1 MIETVWNKMQLVAA
15 DICNNNPVTL
25 EGNKTLYDARNI
37 LLKYNI
43 SRVVILKGRQN
54 EKPAGIVT
62 EKDIVRFLHAEF
74 PKRSLDEIRLDEII
88 TNQQLITVEGGTDVG
103 DCAKLMLNNNISS
116 LVIVK
121 ANNDNNSILNGII
134 TKSDLLDA
142 YARSFGGD
150 VTINEYMTK
159 KVLTVEPD
167 ESVHIVLLIMADG
180 NVSRVI
186 VVGDNNSKPV
196 GIITSHDLLPAST
209 LLIADKSKPPL
220 SQYRTKG
227 KDIENNESM
236 SSTAA
241 HTGGLPI
248 GMKRILLAQDIM
260 KFNPIMVTDYSSLV
274 DAALIMRG
282 NRISGLPVVDSN
294 DKLVGIITKTDIIRA
309 IADDRQSHIVTSG

>member
-1 MIETVWNKMQLVAA
+1 MIENAWNKMQLVAA

-25 EGNKTLYDARNI
+25 EENKTLYDARNV

-43 SRVVILKGRQN
+43 SRVIIFKGRQN
-54 EKPAGIVT
+54 KKPAGIVT
-62 EKDIVRFLHAEF
+62 EKDIVRFLHTGF
-74 PKRSLDEIRLDEII
+74 PRRSLDEIRLDEII
-88 TNQQLITVEGGTDVG
+88 TNQQLITVEGGTDVS
-103 DCAKLMLNNNISS
+103 DCAKLMLKNNISS

-121 ANNDNNSILNGII
+121 ANNDDNSVLNGII
-134 TKSDLLDA
+134 TKSDFLDT
-142 YARSFGGD
+142 YARRFGGD
-150 VTINEYMTK
+150 VAINEYMTK
-159 KVLTVEPD
+159 KVLTVKPD
-167 ESVHIVLLIMADG
+167 ESVHVVLLIMADE

-186 VVGDNNSKPV
+186 VVGDSNSKPV

-227 KDIENNESM
+227 KEIEMNESTG
-236 SSTAA
+236 STAA
-241 HTGGLPI
+241 HTGGLPY
-248 GMKRILLAQDIM
+248 GVERILLAQDIM
-260 KFNPIMVTDYSSLV
+260 KFNPIMVTDYSNLV

-309 IADDRQSHIVTSG
+309 IADDRQ

>member
-25 EGNKTLYDARNI
+25 EENKTLYDARNV

-43 SRVVILKGRQN
+43 SRVIFLKGRQN
-54 EKPAGIVT
+54 KKPAGSVT
-62 EKDIVRFLHAEF
+62 EKDIVRFLHAGF
-74 PKRSLDEIRLDEII
+74 PRRSLDEIRLDEII
-88 TNQQLITVEGGTDVG
+88 TNQQLITVEGGTDVS
-103 DCAKLMLNNNISS
+103 DCAKLMLKNNISS

-121 ANNDNNSILNGII
+121 ANNDDNSVLNGII

-142 YARSFGGD
+142 YARRFGGD
-150 VTINEYMTK
+150 VAINEYMTK
-159 KVLTVEPD
+159 KVLTVKPD

-186 VVGDNNSKPV
+186 VVGDSNSKPV

-227 KDIENNESM
+227 KEIEMNESTG
-236 SSTAA
+236 STAA
-241 HTGGLPI
+241 HTGGLPY

-260 KFNPIMVTDYSSLV
+260 KFNPIMVTDYSNLV

-309 IADDRQSHIVTSG
+309 IADDR

>member
-1 MIETVWNKMQLVAA
+1 MQLVAA

-43 SRVVILKGRQN
+43 SRVIILKGRQN

-62 EKDIVRFLHAEF
+62 EKDIVRFLYAEF
-74 PKRSLDEIRLDEII
+74 PRRSLDEIRLDEII
-88 TNQQLITVEGGTDVG
+88 TNQQLITVEGGTNVG

-121 ANNDNNSILNGII
+121 ANNDNSILNGII

-142 YARSFGGD
+142 YARSFGGN
-150 VTINEYMTK
+150 VPINEYMTK
-159 KVLTVEPD
+159 KVLTVKPD

-180 NVSRVI
+180 NVSRVVV
-186 VVGDNNSKPV
+186 VVGDKNSTPV

-209 LLIADKSKPPL
+209 LLIAKKSKPPL
-220 SQYRTKG
+220 SQFRTKG
-227 KDIENNESM
+227 KDIEMNESTG
-236 SSTAA
+236 STAA
-241 HTGGLPI
+241 HTGGLPY

-309 IADDRQSHIVTSG
+309 IADDRQ

>member
-1 MIETVWNKMQLVAA
+1 MQLVAA

-43 SRVVILKGRQN
+43 SRVIILEGRQN

-62 EKDIVRFLHAEF
+62 EKDIVRFLYAEF
-74 PKRSLDEIRLDEII
+74 PRRSLDEIRLDEII
-88 TNQQLITVEGGTDVG
+88 TNQQLITVEEGTDVG

-121 ANNDNNSILNGII
+121 ANNNNNILNGII

-186 VVGDNNSKPV
+186 VVGDHNGKPV

-220 SQYRTKG
+220 SKYQTKG
-227 KDIENNESM
+227 KDIEMNESTG
-236 SSTAA
+236 STAA
-241 HTGGLPI
+241 HTAGLPY

-309 IADDRQSHIVTSG
+309 IADDRQ

>member
-1 MIETVWNKMQLVAA
+1 MQLVAA

-25 EGNKTLYDARNI
+25 EENKTLYDARNV

-43 SRVVILKGRQN
+43 SRVIILKGRQN
-54 EKPAGIVT
+54 KKPAGIVT
-62 EKDIVRFLHAEF
+62 EKDIVRFLHAGF
-74 PKRSLDEIRLDEII
+74 PRRSLDEIRLDEII
-88 TNQQLITVEGGTDVG
+88 TNQQLITVEGGTDVS
-103 DCAKLMLNNNISS
+103 DCAKLMLKNNISS

-121 ANNDNNSILNGII
+121 ANNDDNSVLNGII

-142 YARSFGGD
+142 YARRFGGD
-150 VTINEYMTK
+150 VAINEYMTK
-159 KVLTVEPD
+159 KVLTVKPD

-186 VVGDNNSKPV
+186 VVGDSNSKPV

-227 KDIENNESM
+227 KEIEMNESTG
-236 SSTAA
+236 STAA
-241 HTGGLPI
+241 HTGGLPY

-260 KFNPIMVTDYSSLV
+260 KFNPIMVTDYSNLV

-309 IADDRQSHIVTSG
+309 IADDR

>member
-74 PKRSLDEIRLDEII
+74 PRRSLDEIRLDEII
-88 TNQQLITVEGGTDVG
+88 TNQQLITVEGRTDVS

-121 ANNDNNSILNGII
+121 ANSDNNSVLNGII

-150 VTINEYMTK
+150 VAINEYMTK
-159 KVLTVEPD
+159 KVLTVKPD

-186 VVGDNNSKPV
+186 VVGNNNSKPV

-220 SQYRTKG
+220 SQFRAG
-227 KDIENNESM
+227 KDIEMNESTG
-236 SSTAA
+236 STAA
-241 HTGGLPI
+241 KTAGLPY

-260 KFNPIMVTDYSSLV
+260 KFNPIMVTDYSNLV

-294 DKLVGIITKTDIIRA
+294 DMLVGIITKTDIIRA
-309 IADDRQSHIVTSG
+309 IADDRQ

>member
-25 EGNKTLYDARNI
+25 EGNKTLYDARNV

-43 SRVVILKGRQN
+43 SRVIILKGRQN
-54 EKPAGIVT
+54 KKPAGIVT

-74 PKRSLDEIRLDEII
+74 PRRSLDEIRLDEII
-88 TNQQLITVEGGTDVG
+88 ANQQLITVEGGTNVG
-103 DCAKLMLNNNISS
+103 DCAKLMLNNDISS

-121 ANNDNNSILNGII
+121 ANDEDNSVLSGII

-150 VTINEYMTK
+150 VAINEYMTK
-159 KVLTVEPD
+159 KVLTVKPD

-227 KDIENNESM
+227 KEIEMNENTG
-236 SSTAA
+236 STAA
-241 HTGGLPI
+241 NTGGLPF

-260 KFNPIMVTDYSSLV
+260 KFNPIMVTDYSNLV

-309 IADDRQSHIVTSG
+309 IADDRQ

>member
-1 MIETVWNKMQLVAA
+1 MIETAWNKMQLVAA

-43 SRVVILKGRQN
+43 SRVVILKGKQN
-54 EKPAGIVT
+54 KKPAGIVT

-88 TNQQLITVEGGTDVG
+88 TNQQLITVEGGTNVG

-121 ANNDNNSILNGII
+121 ANNDNSILNGII

-142 YARSFGGD
+142 YARSFGGN
-150 VTINEYMTK
+150 VAINEYMTK
-159 KVLTVEPD
+159 KVLTVKPD

-196 GIITSHDLLPAST
+196 GIITTHDLLPAST

-220 SQYRTKG
+220 LQSRTKG
-227 KDIENNESM
+227 KDIEMNESTG
-236 SSTAA
+236 STAV
-241 HTGGLPI
+241 HTGGLPY

-260 KFNPIMVTDYSSLV
+260 KSNPIMVTDYSNLV

-309 IADDRQSHIVTSG
+309 IADDRQ

>member
-1 MIETVWNKMQLVAA
+1 MIENAWNKMQLVAA

-25 EGNKTLYDARNI
+25 EENKTLYDARNV

-43 SRVVILKGRQN
+43 SRVIILKGRQN
-54 EKPAGIVT
+54 KKPAGIVT
-62 EKDIVRFLHAEF
+62 EKDIVRFLHAGF
-74 PKRSLDEIRLDEII
+74 PRRSLNEIRLDEII
-88 TNQQLITVEGGTDVG
+88 TNQQLITVEGGTDVS
-103 DCAKLMLNNNISS
+103 DCAKLMLKNSISS

-121 ANNDNNSILNGII
+121 ANNDDNSVLNGII

-142 YARSFGGD
+142 YARRFGGD
-150 VTINEYMTK
+150 VAINEYMTK
-159 KVLTVEPD
+159 KVLTVKPD
-167 ESVHIVLLIMADG
+167 ESVHVVLLIMADG

-186 VVGDNNSKPV
+186 VVGDSNSKPV

-227 KDIENNESM
+227 NEIEMNESTG
-236 SSTAA
+236 STAA
-241 HTGGLPI
+241 HTGGLPY

-260 KFNPIMVTDYSSLV
+260 KFNPIMVTDYSNLV

-309 IADDRQSHIVTSG
+309 IADDR

>member
-43 SRVVILKGRQN
+43 SRVIILKGRQN
-54 EKPAGIVT
+54 KKPAGIVT
-62 EKDIVRFLHAEF
+62 EKDIVRFLYAEF
-74 PKRSLDEIRLDEII
+74 PRRSLDEIRLDEII

-121 ANNDNNSILNGII
+121 ANNDNSILNGII

-196 GIITSHDLLPAST
+196 GIITSHDLLPTST

-220 SQYRTKG
+220 SKYRTKG
-227 KDIENNESM
+227 KDIEMNESTG
-236 SSTAA
+236 STAS
-241 HTGGLPI
+241 HTGGLPY
-248 GMKRILLAQDIM
+248 GMKRIQLAQDIM
-260 KFNPIMVTDYSSLV
+260 KFNPLWSQTIP
-274 DAALIMRG
+274 I
-282 NRISGLPVVDSN
+282 
-294 DKLVGIITKTDIIRA
+294 
-309 IADDRQSHIVTSG
+309 

>member
-1 MIETVWNKMQLVAA
+1 MIETAWNNMQLVAA

-25 EGNKTLYDARNI
+25 EGNKTLFDARNV

-43 SRVVILKGRQN
+43 SRVIILKGRQN
-54 EKPAGIVT
+54 KKPTGIVT

-74 PKRSLDEIRLDEII
+74 PRRSLDEIRLDEII
-88 TNQQLITVEGGTDVG
+88 TNQQLITVEGGMNVG
-103 DCAKLMLNNNISS
+103 DCAKLMLNNDISS

-121 ANNDNNSILNGII
+121 ANNDNTVLNGII

-142 YARSFGGD
+142 YAKNFGGD
-150 VTINEYMTK
+150 VAINEFMTK
-159 KVLTVEPD
+159 KVLTVKPD

-186 VVGDNNSKPV
+186 VVGDNNSQPI

-209 LLIADKSKPPL
+209 LLIADKSTRPL
-220 SQYRTKG
+220 TQFRTKG
-227 KDIENNESM
+227 KDIEMNENTG
-236 SSTAA
+236 STAT
-241 HTGGLPI
+241 HTASLPY

-260 KFNPIMVTDYSSLV
+260 KPNPIMVTDYSNLV

-294 DKLVGIITKTDIIRA
+294 DKLVGIITKTDIIKA
-309 IADDRQSHIVTSG
+309 IADDRQ

>member
-25 EGNKTLYDARNI
+25 EGNKTLYDARNV

-43 SRVVILKGRQN
+43 SRVIILKGRQN
-54 EKPAGIVT
+54 KKPTGIVT

-74 PKRSLDEIRLDEII
+74 PRRSLDEIRLDEII
-88 TNQQLITVEGGTDVG
+88 ANQQLITVEGGTNVG
-103 DCAKLMLNNNISS
+103 DCAKLMLNNDISS

-121 ANNDNNSILNGII
+121 ANDDDNSVLSGII

-150 VTINEYMTK
+150 VAINEYMTK
-159 KVLTVEPD
+159 KVLTVKPD

-227 KDIENNESM
+227 KEIEMNENTG
-236 SSTAA
+236 STAA
-241 HTGGLPI
+241 NTGGLPY

-260 KFNPIMVTDYSSLV
+260 KFNPIMVTDYSNLV

-309 IADDRQSHIVTSG
+309 IADDRQ

>member
-1 MIETVWNKMQLVAA
+1 MQLVAA

-62 EKDIVRFLHAEF
+62 EKDIVRFLYAEF
-74 PKRSLDEIRLDEII
+74 PRRSLDEIRLDEII

-121 ANNDNNSILNGII
+121 ANNDNSILNGII

-159 KVLTVEPD
+159 KVLTVKPD

-186 VVGDNNSKPV
+186 VVGDNNGKPV

-209 LLIADKSKPPL
+209 LLIADKSRPPL

-227 KDIENNESM
+227 KDIEMNESTG
-236 SSTAA
+236 STAA
-241 HTGGLPI
+241 HTGGLPY

-260 KFNPIMVTDYSSLV
+260 KFNPIMVTDYSNLV

-309 IADDRQSHIVTSG
+309 IADDRQ

>member
-43 SRVVILKGRQN
+43 SRVIILKDRQN

-62 EKDIVRFLHAEF
+62 EKDIVRFLYAEF
-74 PKRSLDEIRLDEII
+74 PRRSLDEIRLDEII
-88 TNQQLITVEGGTDVG
+88 TNQQLITVEGGTNVG

-121 ANNDNNSILNGII
+121 ANNDNSILNGII

-186 VVGDNNSKPV
+186 VVGDHNGKPV

-220 SQYRTKG
+220 SKYRTKG
-227 KDIENNESM
+227 KDIEMNESTG
-236 SSTAA
+236 STAA
-241 HTGGLPI
+241 HTGGLPY

-260 KFNPIMVTDYSSLV
+260 KFNPIMVTDYSNLV

-309 IADDRQSHIVTSG
+309 IADDRQ

>member
-43 SRVVILKGRQN
+43 SRVVILKGRQT

-62 EKDIVRFLHAEF
+62 EKDIVRFLYEEF
-74 PKRSLDEIRLDEII
+74 PRRSLDEIRLDEII

-121 ANNDNNSILNGII
+121 ANNDNSILNGII

-150 VTINEYMTK
+150 ATINEYMTK
-159 KVLTVEPD
+159 KVLTVKPD

-186 VVGDNNSKPV
+186 VVGDSNGKPV

-209 LLIADKSKPPL
+209 LLIANKSKPPL
-220 SQYRTKG
+220 SKYRTKG
-227 KDIENNESM
+227 KDIEMNESTG
-236 SSTAA
+236 STAA
-241 HTGGLPI
+241 HTGGLPY

-260 KFNPIMVTDYSSLV
+260 KFNPIMVTDYSNLV

-309 IADDRQSHIVTSG
+309 IADDRQ

>member
-1 MIETVWNKMQLVAA
+1 MIENAWNKMQLVAA

-25 EGNKTLYDARNI
+25 EENKTLYDARNV

-43 SRVVILKGRQN
+43 SRVIFLKGRQN
-54 EKPAGIVT
+54 KKPAGIVT
-62 EKDIVRFLHAEF
+62 EKDIVRFLHAGF
-74 PKRSLDEIRLDEII
+74 PRRSLDEIRLDEII
-88 TNQQLITVEGGTDVG
+88 TNQQLITVEGGTDVS
-103 DCAKLMLNNNISS
+103 DCAKLMLKNNISS

-121 ANNDNNSILNGII
+121 ANNDDNSVLNGII

-142 YARSFGGD
+142 YARRFGGD
-150 VTINEYMTK
+150 VAINEYMTK
-159 KVLTVEPD
+159 KVLTVKPD
-167 ESVHIVLLIMADG
+167 ESVHVVLLIMADG

-186 VVGDNNSKPV
+186 VVGDSNSKPV

-227 KDIENNESM
+227 KEIEMNESTD
-236 SSTAA
+236 STAT
-241 HTGGLPI
+241 HTGGLPY

-260 KFNPIMVTDYSSLV
+260 KFNPIMVTDYSNLV

-309 IADDRQSHIVTSG
+309 IADDR

>member
-1 MIETVWNKMQLVAA
+1 MKEIMIETVWNKTQLVAA

-25 EGNKTLYDARNI
+25 EGNKTLYDARNV

-43 SRVVILKGRQN
+43 SRVIILKGRQN

-62 EKDIVRFLHAEF
+62 EKDIVRFLYAEF
-74 PKRSLDEIRLDEII
+74 PRRSLDEIRLDEII
-88 TNQQLITVEGGTDVG
+88 TNQQLITVEGGTNVG

-121 ANNDNNSILNGII
+121 ANNDNSILNGII

-159 KVLTVEPD
+159 KVLTVKPD

-220 SQYRTKG
+220 SKYRTKG
-227 KDIENNESM
+227 KDIEMNESTG
-236 SSTAA
+236 STAA
-241 HTGGLPI
+241 HTGGLPY

-260 KFNPIMVTDYSSLV
+260 KFNPIMVTDYSNLV

-309 IADDRQSHIVTSG
+309 IADDRQ

>member
-1 MIETVWNKMQLVAA
+1 MIETVWNKIQLVAA
-15 DICNNNPVTL
+15 DIGNNNPVTL

-43 SRVVILKGRQN
+43 SRVIILKGRQN

-62 EKDIVRFLHAEF
+62 EKDIVRFLYAEF
-74 PKRSLDEIRLDEII
+74 PRRSLDEIRLDEII

-186 VVGDNNSKPV
+186 VVGDNNGKPV

-220 SQYRTKG
+220 SKYRTKG
-227 KDIENNESM
+227 KDIEMNG
-236 SSTAA
+236 STGSKAA
-241 HTGGLPI
+241 HTGGLPY

-260 KFNPIMVTDYSSLV
+260 KFNPIMVTDYSNLV

-309 IADDRQSHIVTSG
+309 IADDRQ

>member
-1 MIETVWNKMQLVAA
+1 MQLVAA

-37 LLKYNI
+37 LIKYNI
-43 SRVVILKGRQN
+43 SRVIILEGRQN

-62 EKDIVRFLHAEF
+62 EKDIVRFLYAEF
-74 PKRSLDEIRLDEII
+74 PRRSLDEIRLDEII
-88 TNQQLITVEGGTDVG
+88 TNQQLITVEEGTDVG

-121 ANNDNNSILNGII
+121 ANNNNNILNGII

-186 VVGDNNSKPV
+186 VVGDHNGKPV

-220 SQYRTKG
+220 SKYQTKG
-227 KDIENNESM
+227 KDIEMNESTG
-236 SSTAA
+236 STAA
-241 HTGGLPI
+241 HTAGLPY

-309 IADDRQSHIVTSG
+309 IADDR

>member
-43 SRVVILKGRQN
+43 SRVIILKGRQN
-54 EKPAGIVT
+54 KKPAGIVT
-62 EKDIVRFLHAEF
+62 EKDIVRFLYAEF
-74 PKRSLDEIRLDEII
+74 PRRSLDEIRLDEII

-121 ANNDNNSILNGII
+121 ANNDNSILNGII

-186 VVGDNNSKPV
+186 VVGDNNGKPV

-220 SQYRTKG
+220 SKYRTKG
-227 KDIENNESM
+227 KNMEMNESTG
-236 SSTAA
+236 STAA
-241 HTGGLPI
+241 HTGGLPY

-260 KFNPIMVTDYSSLV
+260 KFNPIMVTDYSNLV

-309 IADDRQSHIVTSG
+309 IADDRQ

>member
-1 MIETVWNKMQLVAA
+1 MIENAWNKMQLVAA

-25 EGNKTLYDARNI
+25 EENKTLYDARNV

-43 SRVVILKGRQN
+43 SRVIILKGRQN
-54 EKPAGIVT
+54 KKPAGIVT
-62 EKDIVRFLHAEF
+62 EKDIVRFLHAGF
-74 PKRSLDEIRLDEII
+74 PRRSLDEIRLDEII
-88 TNQQLITVEGGTDVG
+88 TNQQLITVEGGTDVS
-103 DCAKLMLNNNISS
+103 DCAKLMLKNNISS

-121 ANNDNNSILNGII
+121 ANNDDNSVLNGII

-142 YARSFGGD
+142 YARRFGGD
-150 VTINEYMTK
+150 VAINEYMTK
-159 KVLTVEPD
+159 KVLTVKPD
-167 ESVHIVLLIMADG
+167 ESVHVVLLIMADG

-186 VVGDNNSKPV
+186 VVGDSNSKPV

-227 KDIENNESM
+227 KEIEMNESTG
-236 SSTAA
+236 STAA
-241 HTGGLPI
+241 HSGGLPY

-260 KFNPIMVTDYSSLV
+260 KFNPIMVTDYSNLV

-309 IADDRQSHIVTSG
+309 IADDR

>member
-54 EKPAGIVT
+54 KKPAGIVT
-62 EKDIVRFLHAEF
+62 EKDIVRFLYAEF

-220 SQYRTKG
+220 SKYRTKG
-227 KDIENNESM
+227 KDIEMNESTG
-236 SSTAA
+236 STAA
-241 HTGGLPI
+241 HTGGLPY

-260 KFNPIMVTDYSSLV
+260 KFNPIMVTDYSNLV

-309 IADDRQSHIVTSG
+309 IADDRQ

>member
-43 SRVVILKGRQN
+43 SRVIILKGRQN

-121 ANNDNNSILNGII
+121 ANNDNSILNGII

-159 KVLTVEPD
+159 KVLTVKPD

-209 LLIADKSKPPL
+209 LLIADKSKPSL
-220 SQYRTKG
+220 SKYQTKG
-227 KDIENNESM
+227 KDIEMNESTG
-236 SSTAA
+236 STAA
-241 HTGGLPI
+241 HTGGLPY

-260 KFNPIMVTDYSSLV
+260 KFNPIMVTDYSNLV

-309 IADDRQSHIVTSG
+309 IADDKQ

>member
-25 EGNKTLYDARNI
+25 EGNKTLYDARNV

-43 SRVVILKGRQN
+43 SRVIILKGRQN
-54 EKPAGIVT
+54 KKPAGIVT

-74 PKRSLDEIRLDEII
+74 PRRSLDEIRLDEII
-88 TNQQLITVEGGTDVG
+88 ANQQLITVEGGTNVG
-103 DCAKLMLNNNISS
+103 DCAKLMLNNDISS

-121 ANNDNNSILNGII
+121 ANDDDNSVLSGII

-150 VTINEYMTK
+150 VAINEYMTK
-159 KVLTVEPD
+159 KVLTVKPD

-180 NVSRVI
+180 SVSRVI

-220 SQYRTKG
+220 SQYRTNG
-227 KDIENNESM
+227 KEIEMNENTG
-236 SSTAA
+236 STAA
-241 HTGGLPI
+241 NTGGLPY

-260 KFNPIMVTDYSSLV
+260 KFNPIMVTDYSNLV

-309 IADDRQSHIVTSG
+309 IADDRQ

>member
-1 MIETVWNKMQLVAA
+1 MIETVRNKMQLVAA

-25 EGNKTLYDARNI
+25 EGNKTLYDARNV

-43 SRVVILKGRQN
+43 SRVIILKDRQTD
-54 EKPAGIVT
+54 KPAGIVT
-62 EKDIVRFLHAEF
+62 EKDIVRFLYAEF
-74 PKRSLDEIRLDEII
+74 PRRSLDEIRLDEII
-88 TNQQLITVEGGTDVG
+88 TNQQLITVEGDTNVG

-116 LVIVK
+116 LVIVR
-121 ANNDNNSILNGII
+121 ANNDNSILNGII

-159 KVLTVEPD
+159 KVLTVKPD

-209 LLIADKSKPPL
+209 LLIADKSKPSL
-220 SQYRTKG
+220 SKYQTKG
-227 KDIENNESM
+227 KDIEMNESTG
-236 SSTAA
+236 STAA
-241 HTGGLPI
+241 HSGGLPY

-260 KFNPIMVTDYSSLV
+260 KFNPIMVTDYSNLV

-309 IADDRQSHIVTSG
+309 IADDKQ

>member
-1 MIETVWNKMQLVAA
+1 MIETVWNKTQLVAA

-25 EGNKTLYDARNI
+25 EGNKTLYDARNV

-43 SRVVILKGRQN
+43 SRVIILKGRQN

-62 EKDIVRFLHAEF
+62 EKDIVRFLHGEF
-74 PKRSLDEIRLDEII
+74 PKRSLDEIRLNEII
-88 TNQQLITVEGGTDVG
+88 TNQQLITVEGGTNVG

-121 ANNDNNSILNGII
+121 ANNDNSILNGII

-159 KVLTVEPD
+159 KVLTVKPD

-209 LLIADKSKPPL
+209 LLIADKSKPSL
-220 SQYRTKG
+220 SKYQTKG
-227 KDIENNESM
+227 KDIEMNESTG
-236 SSTAA
+236 STAA
-241 HTGGLPI
+241 HSGGLPY

-260 KFNPIMVTDYSSLV
+260 KFNPIMVTDYSNLV

-309 IADDRQSHIVTSG
+309 IADDRQ

>member
-1 MIETVWNKMQLVAA
+1 MIENAWNKMQLVAA

-25 EGNKTLYDARNI
+25 EENKTLYDARNV

-43 SRVVILKGRQN
+43 SRVIILKGRQN
-54 EKPAGIVT
+54 KKLVGIVA
-62 EKDIVRFLHAEF
+62 EKDIVRFLHAGF
-74 PKRSLDEIRLDEII
+74 PRRSLDEIRLDEII
-88 TNQQLITVEGGTDVG
+88 TNQQLITVEGGTDVS
-103 DCAKLMLNNNISS
+103 DCAKLMLKNNISS

-121 ANNDNNSILNGII
+121 ANNDDNSVLNGII

-142 YARSFGGD
+142 YARRFGGD
-150 VTINEYMTK
+150 VAINEYMTK
-159 KVLTVEPD
+159 KVLTVKPD
-167 ESVHIVLLIMADG
+167 ESVHVVLLIMADG

-186 VVGDNNSKPV
+186 VVGDSNSKPV

-227 KDIENNESM
+227 KEIEMNESTG
-236 SSTAA
+236 STAA
-241 HTGGLPI
+241 HTGGLPY

-260 KFNPIMVTDYSSLV
+260 KFNPIMVTDYSNLV

-309 IADDRQSHIVTSG
+309 IADDR

>member
-25 EGNKTLYDARNI
+25 EGNKTLYDARNV

-54 EKPAGIVT
+54 KKPAGIVT

-74 PKRSLDEIRLDEII
+74 PRRSLDEIRLDEII
-88 TNQQLITVEGGTDVG
+88 INQQLITIEGGTNVG
-103 DCAKLMLNNNISS
+103 DCAKLMLNNDISS

-121 ANNDNNSILNGII
+121 ANNDNSILNGII

-142 YARSFGGD
+142 YARSFGGN
-150 VTINEYMTK
+150 VAINEYMTK
-159 KVLTVEPD
+159 KVLTVKPD

-209 LLIADKSKPPL
+209 LLTADNSKRPL
-220 SQYRTKG
+220 SQFRTEG
-227 KDIENNESM
+227 KDIEMNESTGRTT
-236 SSTAA
+236 SHTA
-241 HTGGLPI
+241 GLPY

-309 IADDRQSHIVTSG
+309 IADDRQ

>member
-25 EGNKTLYDARNI
+25 EGNKTLYDARNV

-43 SRVVILKGRQN
+43 SRVIILKGRQN
-54 EKPAGIVT
+54 KKPTGIVT

-74 PKRSLDEIRLDEII
+74 PRRSLDEIRLDEII
-88 TNQQLITVEGGTDVG
+88 ANQQLITVEGGTNVG
-103 DCAKLMLNNNISS
+103 DCAKLMLNNDISS

-121 ANNDNNSILNGII
+121 ANDEDNSVLSGII

-150 VTINEYMTK
+150 VAINEYMTK
-159 KVLTVEPD
+159 KVLTVKPD

-227 KDIENNESM
+227 KEIEMHENTG
-236 SSTAA
+236 STAA
-241 HTGGLPI
+241 NTGGLPY

-260 KFNPIMVTDYSSLV
+260 KFNPIMVTDYSNLV

-309 IADDRQSHIVTSG
+309 IADDRQ

>member
-43 SRVVILKGRQN
+43 SRVIILKGRQN

-62 EKDIVRFLHAEF
+62 EKDIVRFLYAEF
-74 PKRSLDEIRLDEII
+74 PRRSLDEIRLDEII

-121 ANNDNNSILNGII
+121 ANNDNRILNGII

-159 KVLTVEPD
+159 KVLTVKPD

-209 LLIADKSKPPL
+209 LLIADKSKPSL
-220 SQYRTKG
+220 SKYQTKG
-227 KDIENNESM
+227 KDIEMNESTG
-236 SSTAA
+236 STAA
-241 HTGGLPI
+241 HSGGLPY

-260 KFNPIMVTDYSSLV
+260 KFNPIMVTDYSNLV

-309 IADDRQSHIVTSG
+309 IADDRQ

>member
-43 SRVVILKGRQN
+43 SRVIILKGRQN
-54 EKPAGIVT
+54 KKPAGIVT

-74 PKRSLDEIRLDEII
+74 PRRSLDEIRLDEII
-88 TNQQLITVEGGTDVG
+88 ANQQLITVEGGTNVG
-103 DCAKLMLNNNISS
+103 DCAKLMLNNDISS

-121 ANNDNNSILNGII
+121 ANDEDNSVLSGII

-150 VTINEYMTK
+150 VAINEYMTK
-159 KVLTVEPD
+159 KVLTVKPD

-227 KDIENNESM
+227 KEIEMHENTG
-236 SSTAA
+236 STAA
-241 HTGGLPI
+241 NTGGLPY

-260 KFNPIMVTDYSSLV
+260 KFNPIMVTDYSNLV

-309 IADDRQSHIVTSG
+309 IADDRQ